1 MNTPAKL
8 IALLMLSIATGVTQ
22 AACSYDVIVG
32 DYLRFSTPE
41 LSVEKSCEAI
51 TINLSHEG
59 TLAANIMGHNWVL
72 TTDADVQA
80 VATDGMSAGLPN
92 NYVKPNDARVIAASA
107 VIGGGDKTTLTFSTA
122 DLSAGGNY
130 IFFCSF
136 PGHSYGMRG
145 KFIVTP

>member
-1 MNTPAKL
+1 MNYPAKL

-80 VATDGMSAGLPN
+80 VATDGMSAGLAN

>member
-1 MNTPAKL
+1 MNTPSKL